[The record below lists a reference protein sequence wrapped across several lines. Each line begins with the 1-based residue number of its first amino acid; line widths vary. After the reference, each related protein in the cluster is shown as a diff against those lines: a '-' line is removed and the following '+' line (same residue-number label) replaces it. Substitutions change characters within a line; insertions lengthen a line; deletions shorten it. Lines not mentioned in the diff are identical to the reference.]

1 MVTSHPIRGNVRNIF
16 TNVNT
21 SPHLTIITRL
31 DMRRSWR
38 GMKCAFYLS
47 SLVSISDK
55 FTLPETCLTHAKL
68 VCMALQTAFLR
79 ICKCLITF
87 FVMLLAQ
94 SILPLLSLFMSI
106 SAEINSSFKSIS
118 SRMLAK

>member
-1 MVTSHPIRGNVRNIF
+1 
-16 TNVNT
+16 
-21 SPHLTIITRL
+21 
-31 DMRRSWR
+31 
-38 GMKCAFYLS
+38 MKCAFYLS

-55 FTLPETCLTHAKL
+55 FTLPETCLMYAKL

-79 ICKCLITF
+79 ICKCLINF

-118 SRMLAK
+118 SRMLEK